1 MLRITI
7 HDDPE
12 LLTFRLEGRLV
23 GPWVQEAEGC
33 WQRTLASQPKSVHR
47 LDLTGVTMIDRM
59 GKAFLAAAHAR
70 GAELF
75 ASGCLMRAIVAEIA
89 NTGIAVCGCERPSAD
104 TQVGKQ
110 P

>member
-7 HDDPE
+7 HDNPGF
-12 LLTFRLEGRLV
+12 LTFRLEGRLV

-33 WQRTLASQPKSVHR
+33 WQRTLASQPKSVHCF
-47 LDLTGVTMIDRM
+47 DLTGVTMIDAM

-75 ASGCLMRAIVAEIA
+75 ASGCLMRAIVAEIT
-89 NTGIAVCGCERPSAD
+89 NTRMPECGC
-104 TQVGKQ
+104 
-110 P
+110 